1 MGMTSSKGSKTKA
14 ALRATGPGAGSKL
27 SGTSPA
33 HPKKREETAKT
44 EEALTH
50 MYLLAPTA
58 KGGTGGKSIQNNS
71 SFRV

>member
-14 ALRATGPGAGSKL
+14 ALRATSPGAGHQRNL
-27 SGTSPA
+27 PA
-33 HPKKREETAKT
+33 HPKKREETS
-44 EEALTH
+44 H

-58 KGGTGGKSIQNNS
+58 KGGTGGKSIENNS